1 MSRFLW
7 EDPEFEAS
15 DPPSNH
21 GRRQLGAS
29 PDSPFSIS
37 QLNAQI
43 AAAIEARLPKVWVC
57 GEICDFSRPRSGHLY
72 FTLKDETSQ
81 IRAVIWRSTA
91 ERLGFEVEDGQ
102 AVVCFGRID
111 LYAPRGS
118 YQIVLDKLEPQG
130 LGALQLA
137 FRQLHARLEKEGLFD
152 PARKRAIPSM
162 PGRIGFV
169 TSPSGAAIRDFV
181 EVARRRWPSVEL
193 LVIPAKV
200 QGAGAAQEIAAGI
213 QLANQLSPPL
223 DVLVIGRGGGS
234 TEDLWCFNEEI
245 VVRAIAKSRIPTVS
259 AVGHE
264 IDVTLS
270 DLVADLRALT
280 PSEAAERIV
289 PNQHEVREWLVAMR
303 SRLGYAMESLLER
316 LRLRLVATEQR
327 PVIVRPEETLQRR
340 MQKLDELSLRLEQSM
355 DRQLDRTRHRI
366 ATIAATVE
374 ALSPLQTLSRGFSI
388 CRLQPSGKIV
398 RSCQEAEVGD
408 MLHTELV
415 DGRVE
420 SIVARIFSSH
430 RR

>member
-7 EDPEFEAS
+7 EDPEFEES
-15 DPPSNH
+15 GPPSNQ
-21 GRRQLGAS
+21 GRRRLGAS

-37 QLNAQI
+37 QLNAEI
-43 AAAIEARLPKVWVC
+43 AAAIEARLSKVWVC
-57 GEICDFSRPRSGHLY
+57 GEIGDFSRPRSGHLY

-102 AVVCFGRID
+102 AVVCCGRID

-118 YQIVLDKLEPQG
+118 YQIVIDKLEPQG
-130 LGALQLA
+130 LGALQIA

-152 PARKRAIPSM
+152 PARKRPLPSM

-200 QGAGAAQEIAAGI
+200 QGTGAAQEIAAGI
-213 QLANQLSPPL
+213 QLANRLSPPL

-234 TEDLWCFNEEI
+234 MEDLWCFNEEV

-270 DLVADLRALT
+270 DLAADLRALT

-289 PNQHEVREWLVAMR
+289 PNQHEIREWLAATGN
-303 SRLGYAMESLLER
+303 RLGHAMESLLGR
-316 LRLRLVATEQR
+316 LRLRLEAIEQR

-340 MQKLDELSLRLEQSM
+340 MQKLDEFSMRLEQSM
-355 DRQLDRTRHRI
+355 DRQLDHSRHRI
-366 ATIAATVE
+366 ATIAATVD

-398 RSCQEAEVGD
+398 RSCREAEVGD
-408 MLHTELV
+408 TLHTELV

-420 SIVARIFSSH
+420 SIVARISSH

>member
-1 MSRFLW
+1 M
-7 EDPEFEAS
+7 
-15 DPPSNH
+15 
-21 GRRQLGAS
+21 
-29 PDSPFSIS
+29 
-37 QLNAQI
+37 
-43 AAAIEARLPKVWVC
+43 
-57 GEICDFSRPRSGHLY
+57 
-72 FTLKDETSQ
+72 
-81 IRAVIWRSTA
+81 
-91 ERLGFEVEDGQ
+91 
-102 AVVCFGRID
+102 
-111 LYAPRGS
+111 
-118 YQIVLDKLEPQG
+118 
-130 LGALQLA
+130 
-137 FRQLHARLEKEGLFD
+137 
-152 PARKRAIPSM
+152 
-162 PGRIGFV
+162 
-169 TSPSGAAIRDFV
+169 
-181 EVARRRWPSVEL
+181 
-193 LVIPAKV
+193 
-200 QGAGAAQEIAAGI
+200 
-213 QLANQLSPPL
+213 
-223 DVLVIGRGGGS
+223 
-234 TEDLWCFNEEI
+234 EDLWCFNEEV

-388 CRLQPSGKIV
+388 CRLQPSGKVV

>member
-1 MSRFLW
+1 
-7 EDPEFEAS
+7 
-15 DPPSNH
+15 
-21 GRRQLGAS
+21 
-29 PDSPFSIS
+29 
-37 QLNAQI
+37 
-43 AAAIEARLPKVWVC
+43 
-57 GEICDFSRPRSGHLY
+57 
-72 FTLKDETSQ
+72 
-81 IRAVIWRSTA
+81 
-91 ERLGFEVEDGQ
+91 
-102 AVVCFGRID
+102 
-111 LYAPRGS
+111 
-118 YQIVLDKLEPQG
+118 

-234 TEDLWCFNEEI
+234 MEDLWCFNEEV

-388 CRLQPSGKIV
+388 CRLQPSGKVV